1 MEREKYKA
9 FNFDLDTS
17 KLKQHFKNYTDAYKI
32 LETQMKKYDF
42 EHRQGSGYV
51 SKKKLSS
58 MASIAIIKRLSK
70 ENPWL
75 AHCVKKFDVTDI
87 GKTFD
92 LTYILRETSEKTDAS
107 DKLPEGITNKLLFYQ
122 RDNMLRGEAA
132 TTLTLNEILDRPFNS
147 TVKGNTAQ
155 NKKSS
160 DIAAKRSKESK
171 GKGKS

>member
-1 MEREKYKA
+1 MDRTKRKSI
-9 FNFDLDTS
+9 NFDLDTN
-17 KLKQHFKNYTDAYKI
+17 KLKALGIYPDAYKQ
-32 LETQMKKYDF
+32 LGKSFMKYDF
-42 EHRQGSGYV
+42 EHRQGSGYISRNKLYNSDV
-51 SKKKLSS
+51 LDVIKKVV
-58 MASIAIIKRLSK
+58 K
-70 ENPWL
+70 ENEWL
-75 AHCVKKFDVTDI
+75 KDCAKKIDVTDI

-147 TVKGNTAQ
+147 TVKVNTAQ
-155 NKKSS
+155 NKSS
-160 DIAAKRSKESK
+160 SAAATKRSKESK

>member
-1 MEREKYKA
+1 MDRTKRKSI
-9 FNFDLDTS
+9 NFDLDTN
-17 KLKQHFKNYTDAYKI
+17 KLKALGIYPDAYKQ
-32 LETQMKKYDF
+32 LGKSFMKYDF
-42 EHRQGSGYV
+42 EHRQGSGYISRNKLYNSDV
-51 SKKKLSS
+51 LDVIKKVV
-58 MASIAIIKRLSK
+58 K
-70 ENPWL
+70 ENEWL
-75 AHCVKKFDVTDI
+75 KDCAKKIDVTDI

>member
-58 MASIAIIKRLSK
+58 MSSIAIIKRLSK
-70 ENPWL
+70 DNPWL

-92 LTYILRETSEKTDAS
+92 LTYILRETSDKTDAF
-107 DKLPEGITNKLLFYQ
+107 DKLPESITNKLISYQ

-132 TTLTLNEILDRPFNS
+132 ATLTLNKILDRPFNS
-147 TVKGNTAQ
+147 TEKVNTAQ
-155 NKKSS
+155 SKKAS
-160 DIAAKRSKESK
+160 DTPAKRSKKSK